1 MITAET
7 LKTAN
12 EGLSK
17 ITFKNKGYAMVTER
31 VKAFREICP
40 CGKIVTEIIE
50 MGNGVVTMKA
60 TIADEQGNIIATGFA
75 QEKEDGSYIN
85 KTSYVENC
93 ETSAI
98 GRALGFVGIGIDDS
112 IASADELAN
121 ALANQEAQTKK
132 IGKKEKTILENMCK
146 KKGLDPATVFPGGLD
161 LTDAQYV
168 EATKRL
174 CNMPDKQ

>member
-1 MITAET
+1 MITAEA

-12 EGLSK
+12 EGLNK
-17 ITFKNKGYAMVTER
+17 IPFKGKGYAMVTER
-31 VKAFREICP
+31 VKAFRKICP
-40 CGKIVTEIIE
+40 CGKIATEIVEI
-50 MGNGVVTMKA
+50 GNGIVTMKA

-75 QEKEDGSYIN
+75 HEKEDGSYIN

-121 ALANQEAQTKK
+121 ALTNQEKK

-146 KKGLDPATVFPGGLD
+146 KKGLDPLTVFPCGLD
-161 LTDAQYV
+161 LTDSQYT

-174 CNMPDKQ
+174 CSIPDKQ